1 MRILYVSTDFNRSG
15 AALAMIELAD
25 NVRKHNHEVYLLFPG
40 YGDAVE
46 EAKKRG
52 LNYSVIRSYEW
63 VKPINRTEHVREKLK
78 WFLKHIYNIVAI
90 QRISHYIADNK
101 IDIVHINT
109 LWGYVGAVAAKKM
122 KIPYVWHMREMLELQ
137 GIKIRWKRYGTS
149 LVNTAEALI
158 AISTVVKENYATQ
171 FDPSK
176 IVLIYD
182 GVDAD
187 KFLNKRK
194 QLFQNRVPE
203 LIVAGGVRSHKRQR
217 DVIGAVKELRDNNI
231 AVHLSIVGD
240 DKTAYAESLKRYVD
254 ENKLQ
259 DVVTF
264 IGETSE
270 IQKFWK
276 KADIGITASEHE
288 AFGRVTVE
296 SMLSGC
302 LTVTSDSGAGREIIK
317 NDATGYI
324 YMLGDVD
331 ELASILEMVINNK
344 KRAVDVACNGQ
355 NDALSKYDSTR
366 NAEQVLSLYERI
378 IGYSQ
383 S

>member
-25 NVRKHNHEVYLLFPG
+25 NIRKHNHEVILLFPG

-46 EAKKRG
+46 EAKKRD

-63 VKPINRTEHVREKLK
+63 VKPINRKEYVREKLK

-90 QRISHYIADNK
+90 KRISNYIAENK

-109 LWGYVGAVAAKKM
+109 LWGYVGAVAAKNM

-137 GIKIRWKRYGTS
+137 GIKIRWKRYGIS
-149 LVNTAEALI
+149 LVNKAEALI
-158 AISTVVKENYATQ
+158 AISAVVKENYANQ
-171 FDPSK
+171 FDSAK
-176 IVLIYD
+176 IKLIYD
-182 GVDAD
+182 GVDAE

-217 DVIGAVKELRDNNI
+217 DVIGAVKELRDNNLI
-231 AVHLSIVGD
+231 VHLSIVGD
-240 DKTAYAESLKRYVD
+240 DKTAYAESLKKYVD

-264 IGETSE
+264 VGETSE
-270 IQKFWK
+270 IQKYWK

-302 LTVTSDSGAGREIIK
+302 LTVTSDSGAGREIIE

-324 YMLGDVD
+324 YKLGDVD
-331 ELASILEMVINNK
+331 ELALILEMVINDK
-344 KRAVDVACNGQ
+344 KRAMDVARNGQ

-366 NAEQVLSLYERI
+366 NAEQVLSLYKRI
-378 IGYSQ
+378 IGY
-383 S
+383 